1 MDGDAVTSDP
11 REFFINIWCVGG
23 GLTCELHESEES
35 AISDYDHPSKGWLF
49 DSCWHYSSGT
59 DGQLQ
64 ANPYDLQ
71 GASRDAE
78 RQRHE
83 GMAEMRE
90 GPRYTMSARSR
101 P

>member
-1 MDGDAVTSDP
+1 MTADP
-11 REFFINIWCVGG
+11 REFWINIWVVDG
-23 GLTCELHESEES
+23 TETSDLHKTEEA
-35 AISDYDHPSKGWLF
+35 AIADHDRPSNGWHF

-64 ANPYDLQ
+64 ANPYNLD

-78 RQRHE
+78 RQRAE
-83 GMAEMRE
+83 GMAELRE
-90 GPRYTMSARSR
+90 GPRFTMNARFR

>member
-1 MDGDAVTSDP
+1 MTADP
-11 REFFINIWCVGG
+11 REFWINIWCAHG
-23 GLTCELHESEES
+23 GLTSELHESEDA
-35 AISDYDHPSKGWLF
+35 AIADYDTPLQGWKF

-64 ANPYDLQ
+64 ANPYNLDR
-71 GASRDAE
+71 ASREAE
-78 RQRHE
+78 RQRNE

-90 GPRYTMSARSR
+90 GPRCTMSARYR